1 VTKIFVAKASN
12 GAHTVRLSSRDADT
26 FKMLIE
32 ALKDYVPACHRVYV
46 PDRKTWRVDADA
58 HDELHGW
65 LADARSTF
73 SARIEWI
80 SGEADADPD
89 AEWTPPKRAR
99 PTLVDPYTTLW
110 LLPGA
115 PPELVRAAFKCLA
128 TLHHPDKPGG
138 DTEAMQRINDAYRR
152 FSA

>member
-1 VTKIFVAKASN
+1 MTTIFIAKASG
-12 GAHTVRLSSRDADT
+12 GAHAIRLSSRDADT
-26 FKMLIE
+26 FKILIE

-65 LADARSTF
+65 LSYARSTF
-73 SARIEWI
+73 SAQVQWI
-80 SGEADADPD
+80 GGETDADPE
-89 AEWTPPKRAR
+89 AEWTPPSK
-99 PTLVDPYTTLW
+99 PKTSDPYTALW

-115 PPELVRAAFKCLA
+115 PLEVVRAAYKALA

-138 DTEAMQRINDAYRR
+138 DDERMKAINRAYQQL
-152 FSA
+152 AA

>member
-1 VTKIFVAKASN
+1 MTKIYVAKTSD

-46 PDRKTWRVDADA
+46 PDRKTWRVDAAA

-73 SARIEWI
+73 NAQVQWIGGETDTDPAR
-80 SGEADADPD
+80 
-89 AEWTPPKRAR
+89 EWTPPSK
-99 PTLVDPYTTLW
+99 PKTSDPYTVLW

-115 PPELVRAAFKCLA
+115 PPAVIKAAYRALA
-128 TLHHPDKPGG
+128 TLHHPDKPSG
-138 DTEAMQRINDAYRR
+138 DDEKMKAINRAYQQL
-152 FSA
+152 AA

>member
-1 VTKIFVAKASN
+1 MTKIYVAKASN

-32 ALKDYVPACHRVYV
+32 AMKDYVPASHRIYV

-58 HDELHGW
+58 HDELRAW
-65 LADARSTF
+65 LAYARSTF
-73 SARIEWI
+73 NAQVQWI
-80 SGEADADPD
+80 GGEADTDPE

-99 PTLVDPYTTLW
+99 PKSVDPYTALW

-115 PPELVRAAFKCLA
+115 PPEVIKAAYRALA
-128 TLHHPDKPGG
+128 LMNHPDRGG
-138 DTEAMQRINDAYRR
+138 DTATMQTINDAYRR
-152 FSA
+152 LAA